1 MKRREFLKLVAT
13 CGAVSAG
20 VGIYDWFSRV
30 YAEKGVFPN
39 KPIKFISP
47 FSAGSGNDLD
57 SRSIAP
63 FLEKHL
69 KVSVIIENIPGAE
82 GKIGLGKA
90 WKAPPDGYTIINP
103 GMPAPIILELL
114 YHTEFKVKE
123 FTHIFAW
130 AKENQVLTVHS
141 ESWKT
146 LEEFLK
152 DARKRKISLG
162 VTGKGS
168 VAYVNALSFLIGMG
182 IMENVN
188 WVFFGGGGET
198 VTTLAGKHI
207 DSGIS
212 TIASASSLI
221 KAQKIR
227 PLMVIGEE
235 RDIAFPDM
243 PIPKDLS
250 FDFKIFPVLRGAFGP
265 PKMSI
270 EQIKVLEQAFANA
283 IKEKDFLEWAKRMQ
297 KNIVSMGSEACRK
310 STERQHEW
318 LAKQVEL
325 LK

>member
-1 MKRREFLKLVAT
+1 MKRREFLKWVAT
-13 CGAVSAG
+13 CGAACAG
-20 VGIYDWFSRV
+20 TGIHDCFSRV
-30 YAEKGVFPN
+30 YAEKEVFPN
-39 KPIKFISP
+39 KPIKFVSP

-57 SRSIAP
+57 TRAIAP
-63 FLEKHL
+63 FLQKHL
-69 KVSVIIENIPGAE
+69 KVSFIIENMPGAE
-82 GKIGLGKA
+82 GKIGLLKV

-114 YHTEFKVKE
+114 YQTEFKVKE

-152 DARKRKISLG
+152 EARKRKISMG

-198 VTTLAGKHI
+198 VATLAGKHI
-207 DSGIS
+207 DCGIS

-221 KAQKIR
+221 KANKIR

-235 RDIAFPDM
+235 RDIGFPDT
-243 PIPKDLS
+243 PIPKDLGY
-250 FDFKIFPVLRGAFGP
+250 DFKIFPVIRGAFGP

-270 EQIKVLEQAFANA
+270 EKIKVLEQAFSNA

-297 KNIVSMGSEACRK
+297 KNIVGMDSEACRK
-310 STERQHEW
+310 STEAQYEW
-318 LAKQVEL
+318 LAKKVDL